1 MLILAYPGV
10 EAYHRDGYALDFLTN
25 LLAGDKKS
33 PLYKVLVEERKLAPE
48 VEMFNYQLEISGMI
62 VFDAKTF
69 PGVKLDDVKAAY
81 DEALARFE
89 RDGIDPKD
97 LERYKITEE
106 TRTYNRL
113 TSTNGKALAMAHD
126 NVFGGTPDRMLKE
139 LDAYRS
145 VTADDVMRVYEK
157 IRQRPQPTR
166 RQYLPG
172 RRSLSGADR
181 IDTDSTRAGDDR
193 RAADERRIGSRR
205 RRSVRKNAVA
215 VRPQRRTG
223 PAA

>member
-97 LERYKITEE
+97 LERYKICLL
-106 TRTYNRL
+106 Y
-113 TSTNGKALAMAHD
+113 TSILKRVHVSNG
-126 NVFGGTPDRMLKE
+126 
-139 LDAYRS
+139 S
-145 VTADDVMRVYEK
+145 
-157 IRQRPQPTR
+157 I
-166 RQYLPG
+166 
-172 RRSLSGADR
+172 SLFLMDP
-181 IDTDSTRAGDDR
+181 IC
-193 RAADERRIGSRR
+193 
-205 RRSVRKNAVA
+205 V
-215 VRPQRRTG
+215 
-223 PAA
+223 

>member
-1 MLILAYPGV
+1 
-10 EAYHRDGYALDFLTN
+10 
-25 LLAGDKKS
+25 
-33 PLYKVLVEERKLAPE
+33 
-48 VEMFNYQLEISGMI
+48 MFNYQLEISGMI

-126 NVFGGTPDRMLKE
+126 NVFGGTP
-139 LDAYRS
+139 
-145 VTADDVMRVYEK
+145 
-157 IRQRPQPTR
+157 
-166 RQYLPG
+166 
-172 RRSLSGADR
+172 
-181 IDTDSTRAGDDR
+181 
-193 RAADERRIGSRR
+193 
-205 RRSVRKNAVA
+205 
-215 VRPQRRTG
+215 TG
-223 PAA
+223 C